1 MKNNKKK
8 YLKRMFIIP
17 LKQDTLFLVLLFP
30 LKIITRLEEKKNCRM
45 SLNRE
50 NEKRDG
56 NLTFFFN
63 YLFSS

>member
-30 LKIITRLEEKKNCRM
+30 LKIITRLKSKKKIV
-45 SLNRE
+45 E
-50 NEKRDG
+50 N
-56 NLTFFFN
+56 L
-63 YLFSS
+63 